1 MIKPIL
7 TEKGL
12 DEAKKGKYSFYMD
25 PKLNKFQIK
34 RVLSEV
40 FGVHVTKVKTSN
52 LKGMIKRDYR
62 GKYKKIV
69 ARKKVVVTLKG
80 KETIDLFDTKK

>member
-12 DEAKKGKYSFYMD
+12 NEAKKGKFSFYVD

-34 RVLSEV
+34 EMISML
-40 FGVHVTKVKTSN
+40 FGVHVTGVKTSN
-52 LKGMIKRDYR
+52 LKGTIKRDYK
-62 GKYKKIV
+62 GKSKKI
-69 ARKKVVVTLKG
+69 AAKKKTIVTLKG

>member
-12 DEAKKGKYSFYMD
+12 NDAKQGKYSFYVD

-34 RVLSEV
+34 KVLFDL
-40 FGVHVTKVKTSN
+40 FGVHVTSIKTANVKG
-52 LKGMIKRDYR
+52 LIKRDQKGMYR
-62 GKYKKIV
+62 KVAGKKK
-69 ARKKVVVTLKG
+69 AVVTLKA
-80 KETIDLFDTKK
+80 KEAIDLFETKK

>member
-12 DEAKKGKYSFYMD
+12 NEAKKGKYSFYVD
-25 PKLNKFQIK
+25 PRLNKFQIK
-34 RVLSEV
+34 ILLSKL
-40 FGVHVTKVKTSN
+40 FGVHVTNVKTSN
-52 LKGMIKRDYR
+52 LKGSIKRDYK
-62 GKYKKIV
+62 GKYKKI
-69 ARKKVVVTLKG
+69 AAKKKAIVTLKG

>member
-12 DEAKKGKYSFYMD
+12 NEAKEGKYSFYVD

-34 RVLSEV
+34 EVLLRL
-40 FGVHVTKVKTSN
+40 FGVHVTSVKTAN
-52 LKGMIKRDYR
+52 LKGMVKRDFK
-62 GKYKKIV
+62 GKYKKIK
-69 ARKKVVVTLKG
+69 ARKKAVVTLKG

>member
-12 DEAKKGKYSFYMD
+12 NEAKKGKYSFYVD

-34 RVLSEV
+34 ELISKL
-40 FGVHVTKVKTSN
+40 FAVHVTSARTIN
-52 LKGMIKRDYR
+52 LKGSIKRDNK
-62 GKYKKIV
+62 GKYRKIK
-69 ARKKVVVTLKG
+69 ARKKAVVMLKG
-80 KETIDLFDTKK
+80 KETIDLFEVKK

>member
-12 DEAKKGKYSFYMD
+12 NEAKKGKYSFYVD

-34 RVLSEV
+34 EMLSKL
-40 FGVHVTKVKTSN
+40 FGVHVTTVKTSN
-52 LKGMIKRDYR
+52 LKSSTKRDFK
-62 GKYKKIV
+62 GKYRKIMG
-69 ARKKVVVTLKG
+69 RKKAIVTLKA
-80 KETIDLFDTKK
+80 KENIDLFDTKK

>member
-12 DEAKKGKYSFYMD
+12 NEAKKGKYSFYVGRN
-25 PKLNKFQIK
+25 LNKFQIK
-34 RVLSEV
+34 SLISQL
-40 FGVHVTKVKTSN
+40 FGVHVITVKTLN
-52 LKGMIKRDYR
+52 LKGSVKRDYR
-62 GKYKKIV
+62 GKLKRTAHKKK
-69 ARKKVVVTLKG
+69 AVVTLKG

>member
-12 DEAKKGKYSFYMD
+12 NEAKNGKFSFYVD
-25 PKLNKFQIK
+25 PKFNKYQIK
-34 RVLSEV
+34 MKISEL
-40 FGVHVTKVKTSN
+40 FDVHVTGVKTMNIKSS
-52 LKGMIKRDYR
+52 LKRDFK
-62 GKYKKIV
+62 GKYKKI
-69 ARKKVVVTLKG
+69 AGKKKAIVTLKG

>member
-12 DEAKKGKYSFYMD
+12 NEAKRGKYGFYVD

-34 RVLSEV
+34 ELLSRL
-40 FGVHVTKVKTSN
+40 FDVHVVSVKTIS
-52 LKGMIKRDYR
+52 LKSRIKKDNK
-62 GKYKKIV
+62 GKYKKI
-69 ARKKVVVTLKG
+69 ALRKKAIVTLKA